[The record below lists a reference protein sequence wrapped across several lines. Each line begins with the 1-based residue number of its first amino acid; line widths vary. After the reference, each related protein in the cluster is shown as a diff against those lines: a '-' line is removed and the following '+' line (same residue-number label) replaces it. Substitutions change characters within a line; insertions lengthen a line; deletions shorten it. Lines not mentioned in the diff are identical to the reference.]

1 MGILP
6 GSTYAHTK
14 AYSYRE
20 NGVRVSRSAHIGEA
34 VVLSK
39 GTVVGD
45 NAVLRRTIVGRD
57 CFIGNNAMITD
68 SHIWKG
74 KQYY

>member
-1 MGILP
+1 M
-6 GSTYAHTK
+6 
-14 AYSYRE
+14 
-20 NGVRVSRSAHIGEA
+20 SRSAQIGEA